1 MRSRKCNHLRHQ
13 PQLPTSQPPPP
24 PRPPPPNPTTKGLVR
39 LRALPRYAMRRC
51 EARAAA
57 VALLLCAV
65 LLSPGRTADHAA
77 DSSHGGGL
85 DENGGGGPGGEAPPV
100 DFMKP
105 EEATVEEQ
113 GDFSDLLA
121 AVTRL
126 LRPPDRPAEEGAEAE
141 VEVENDEE
149 VEEVEG
155 VEVEEEE
162 EEDEE
167 DEEDGGEDSQVPGL
181 SMVPGNPVQA
191 EDGGGRDNATEAAA
205 RPPKINCTE
214 RADPG
219 EALGVYILQQ
229 SQDLLE
235 VLNGSGSECAVVL
248 FFAPWCQFS
257 AGLAPHFNALARA
270 FPSFHFVALDASQ
283 HSSLATRF
291 GTVAVPNILL
301 FQGAKPVA
309 RFNHTERTLPA
320 LSSFLLNHTGVPA
333 DEQVAV
339 TPQDLEGPVP
349 SEVARATDWL
359 LVFSLAFIAAFLA
372 YGASQTGVLRRVMP
386 AAWHHQRQQHQ
397 HQD

>member
-1 MRSRKCNHLRHQ
+1 MRSRKCNHLHHC
-13 PQLPTSQPPPP
+13 PQL
-24 PRPPPPNPTTKGLVR
+24 PPPNPTTKNLVKP
-39 LRALPRYAMRRC
+39 RARHAMRWC
-51 EARAAA
+51 EARTA
-57 VALLLCAV
+57 VVLLCAA
-65 LLSPGRTADHAA
+65 LLSPGLTVCHAA

-85 DENGGGGPGGEAPPV
+85 DETGGGGPGGEAPPV

-141 VEVENDEE
+141 VEVEDDEE
-149 VEEVEG
+149 VEGEVEG

-162 EEDEE
+162 DEE
-167 DEEDGGEDSQVPGL
+167 EEDGGEDSQVPGL
-181 SMVPGNPVQA
+181 SMVPGNAVQA
-191 EDGGGRDNATEAAA
+191 EDGSGRENATEAAA

-372 YGASQTGVLRRVMP
+372 YGASQTGVLRRVVP